1 MAAGRFAPPCVMK
14 ADRFM
19 KFNFAKMHGLGN
31 DMILIDDRDNRIED
45 VSAFAQ
51 SILHRNTGVGA
62 DSLLV
67 VRNSDTADIRMLILN
82 IDGSEA
88 EMCGNGIRCFVKFVI
103 EHGIITFPNPGGQ
116 RYSVDFTVET
126 LSGVKRP
133 HAEVENGIV
142 VSIGVDM
149 GEPRLDCAD
158 IPVAAEGEFREKNLY
173 SHGRRFTVTS
183 VNTGVPHTVAFVS
196 DAALTEVEYYGRDIE
211 HSPIFPRRTNVDFV
225 QVIDR
230 ENIIMRAWERGCGCT
245 MCCGTGACASV
256 VACILAGKTDRRV
269 NVHVEIGTLVIEW
282 REDNTLYMSGPAA
295 TICEG
300 VYCYSPAES

>member
-1 MAAGRFAPPCVMK
+1 M
-14 ADRFM
+14 D
-19 KFNFAKMHGLGN
+19 FNFTKMHGLGN
-31 DMILIDDRDNRIED
+31 DMVLIDDRECRISD
-45 VSAFAQ
+45 IHTFAQ
-51 SILHRNTGVGA
+51 CILHRNTGVGA
-62 DSLLV
+62 DSLLI
-67 VRNSDTADIRMLILN
+67 VRNSDIADIRMLILN

-103 EHGIITFPNPGGQ
+103 EKGIISTCEDLLSRDGKH
-116 RYSVDFTVET
+116 SVDFTVET
-126 LSGVKRP
+126 LSGIKKP
-133 HAEVENGIV
+133 HAEVENGEV

-211 HSPIFPRRTNVDFV
+211 HSPIFPKRTNVDFV
-225 QVIDR
+225 QIIDR

-245 MCCGTGACASV
+245 MCCGTGACASA
-256 VACILAGKTDRRV
+256 VACILAGKTERRV
-269 NVHVEIGTLVIEW
+269 NVHVEIGTLIIEW
-282 REDNTLYMSGPAA
+282 RQDNTLYMTGPAKVV
-295 TICEG
+295 CDG
-300 VYCYSPAES
+300 VYRY

>member
-1 MAAGRFAPPCVMK
+1 M
-14 ADRFM
+14 D
-19 KFNFAKMHGLGN
+19 FNFTKMHGLGN
-31 DMILIDDRDNRIED
+31 DMLLIDDRECRISD
-45 VSAFAQ
+45 INTFAQ
-51 SILHRNTGVGA
+51 RILHRNTGVGA
-62 DSLLV
+62 DSLLI
-67 VRNSDTADIRMLILN
+67 VRNSEVADIRMLILN

-103 EHGIITFPNPGGQ
+103 EKGIISPCVDLLARDGKH
-116 RYSVDFTVET
+116 SVDFTVET
-126 LSGVKRP
+126 LSGIKKP
-133 HAEVENGIV
+133 HAEVESGEV

-158 IPVAAEGEFREKNLY
+158 IPVAAEGEFRERNLY

-211 HSPIFPRRTNVDFV
+211 HSPIFPKRTNVDFV

-230 ENIIMRAWERGCGCT
+230 KNIIMRAWERGCGCT
-245 MCCGTGACASV
+245 MCCGTGACASA
-256 VACILAGKTDRRV
+256 VACILAGKTERRV

-282 REDNTLYMSGPAA
+282 REDNTLYMTGPAKVV
-295 TICEG
+295 CDG
-300 VYCYSPAES
+300 VYRY